1 MSQPLP
7 PTSPRVAARA
17 GWQVGGSAFMIGWVL
32 IHVILFY
39 AFAVSGFLVDLM
51 LSIIKAIMFPG
62 AGSYSTGG
70 AHEMLAWEGHLRAG
84 LILAGAAGFPGGLA
98 MILPSL
104 RKLLWLGFW
113 LLLLAGLAYEISAF
127 GILIDNAFRV
137 RS

>member
-1 MSQPLP
+1 MDMSGRDGVDLFGLQ
-7 PTSPRVAARA
+7 A
-17 GWQVGGSAFMIGWVL
+17 VGRDCMIGLVL
-32 IHVILFY
+32 IDVILFY
-39 AFAVSGFLVDLM
+39 AFSLSGCLVDLM

-70 AHEMLAWEGHLRAG
+70 AHEMLAWDRHLRAG

-98 MILPSL
+98 MILPSR

-137 RS
+137 PS